1 VDLVWAEPENQ
12 ICRTLGGSA
21 AGTSR
26 TGLISLTPSGDAV
39 HNCGTS
45 FAAPLAAATIATLD
59 QRLARQAPRETLL
72 ALPVHRARRPDV
84 LNKPALRHLA
94 RDFVGF
100 GIAPPAD
107 VMLHDEPHSVTLV
120 FSDRLLAKQRLEFPF
135 AWPRSLVRDG
145 SCRGRADV
153 TLSYTPPID
162 PDHREEAIRV
172 QLEAFLHQEKLDEE
186 TGEVVWE
193 SRLTHDAADV
203 PQGMSKTENYLI
215 KTGLKWSPTKRYNIT
230 MPEGRGNTSNWKLSL
245 ESLVRAG
252 EAFPTDG
259 VNFSL
264 MLTISD
270 LEAKAAVREEMRL
283 DIQNRGL
290 VLADITR

>member
-1 VDLVWAEPENQ
+1 
-12 ICRTLGGSA
+12 
-21 AGTSR
+21 
-26 TGLISLTPSGDAV
+26 
-39 HNCGTS
+39 
-45 FAAPLAAATIATLD
+45 
-59 QRLARQAPRETLL
+59 
-72 ALPVHRARRPDV
+72 
-84 LNKPALRHLA
+84 
-94 RDFVGF
+94 
-100 GIAPPAD
+100 
-107 VMLHDEPHSVTLV
+107 
-120 FSDRLLAKQRLEFPF
+120 
-135 AWPRSLVRDG
+135 
-145 SCRGRADV
+145 
-153 TLSYTPPID
+153 
-162 PDHREEAIRV
+162 
-172 QLEAFLHQEKLDEE
+172 
-186 TGEVVWE
+186 
-193 SRLTHDAADV
+193 
-203 PQGMSKTENYLI
+203 MSKTENYLI